1 MDIQWHT
8 EARQQPHLIGKDSSG
23 RKIPGGPYTIYQVI
37 AVIVV
42 VPLIAF
48 LAKIT
53 AGHITISGVIF
64 ALAAGWFAVFL
75 VGRVDWTWSPL
86 AWLEGWWRVTSH
98 AVTTPAGTT
107 AGVLG
112 STKFNL
118 PKNTRT
124 PRPTVWAATSPIPE
138 TVEEPDDPVE
148 RDQPTSLLDDFLAE
162 DHSLGPAAEDI
173 DDPVEQDQ
181 PTALLDHVFTD
192 NPESAHPEGGPVRLS
207 GLEAFLAAARKET

>member
-8 EARQQPHLIGKDSSG
+8 EARQQPRIIGKDSSG

-148 RDQPTSLLDDFLAE
+148 RDQPTSLLD
-162 DHSLGPAAEDI
+162 
-173 DDPVEQDQ
+173 
-181 PTALLDHVFTD
+181 HVFTD